1 MSIEYGN
8 LCHISDYYKDSDNDG
23 FVYGLELTDSKSFM
37 DYECFWFKSTEKRF
51 EFIKQHNI
59 ILKGD

>member
-1 MSIEYGN
+1 MS
-8 LCHISDYYKDSDNDG
+8 
-23 FVYGLELTDSKSFM
+23 
-37 DYECFWFKSTEKRF
+37 YECFWFESTDRRF